1 LGSEDFMTLAIAASA
16 PPLAQ
21 VSQIFST
28 RQWPSLFWPLSA
40 IDSYF
45 SLIVAYSNCF
55 TLHKHNSGVWDMPPA
70 MTTSKSSG
78 LSISWF
84 FSSFYFAC
92 AVIVPGFD
100 GWNQIVLEWL
110 TMLVSVYRWDQ
121 VECLWRSWQKISR
134 LVRCVSIVLFNNCH
148 FSF

>member
-1 LGSEDFMTLAIAASA
+1 
-16 PPLAQ
+16 
-21 VSQIFST
+21 
-28 RQWPSLFWPLSA
+28 
-40 IDSYF
+40 
-45 SLIVAYSNCF
+45 
-55 TLHKHNSGVWDMPPA
+55 
-70 MTTSKSSG
+70 

-84 FSSFYFAC
+84 FSSFCFAC

-110 TMLVSVYRWDQ
+110 TMLVNVYRWDQ